1 MGRRDRTAK
10 IGLFTETIR
19 LPGIIE
25 LSVIV
30 EEFFGSLGLI
40 AGLATRFAAM
50 ICMVIMLGAI
60 TNAHW
65 QNGFFMNWFGKQ
77 QGEGY
82 EYHPLMIGIGFALL
96 VTGVGTWSVDK
107 VLAER
112 VRA

>member
-1 MGRRDRTAK
+1 M
-10 IGLFTETIR
+10 R

-30 EEFFGSLGLI
+30 EEFFGSLWQF
-40 AGLATRFAAM
+40 AGILTRFAAVS
-50 ICMVIMLGAI
+50 CMVIMLGAI
-60 TNAHW
+60 TNTHR

-82 EYHPLMIGIGFALL
+82 EYHLMVIGIGFALL
-96 VTGVGTWSVDK
+96 VTGVGMWSVDK